1 MIIYSPTDAAIIEA
15 PITREAIIKF
25 VLMGDYYIELP
36 FAWDTLINFPRGSYI
51 VYKNRK
57 FEIMSN
63 VRPEFD
69 NNTGGYKYT
78 LQFQAQQNHM
88 KRFVC
93 FWLGGQ
99 NPEAVFHNTT
109 DLTSFG
115 ALIVANMNKSLGT
128 ESWQL
133 GTVAVEN
140 PEAAKLV
147 SFNGDKCWDA
157 LNTIAET
164 FEVEWW
170 TEENGGVVT
179 LNFGKLELGTPEI
192 FKRGDVVESI
202 PAKKGDDS
210 SYGTRFYVFGS
221 TRNLTSDYGQA
232 EQGGTTNH
240 VSEIRLRLPNGQ
252 EYIDAI
258 PDLPGR
264 DIVEQ
269 VVFFDDIY
277 PKNTETV
284 SSVETIDREII
295 EGQTDKAYVMVCP
308 DTPFVPSDV
317 IEGET
322 IGAHFTSGDLMGW
335 DFELALID
343 DDGNN
348 IDPATWKPEDGF
360 NKKFEIIA
368 QVETSGESQ
377 QIIPNENLRPRGKDD
392 DRGPDTF
399 VLTGVKLPQQR
410 IEEAEE
416 ELLAAGISYA
426 AKHSNDTDVYDC
438 DTNPVYC
445 QNNDKNYEAGQA
457 VLLIG
462 PQFGENGRLS
472 RIQGYQKK
480 LYNEYIATYTV
491 GDNTPYSR
499 IGSIESDVKA
509 TLYSQRIGVTGSGAS
524 IYLITRYDGTSPTDA
539 NAYSARRAMWE
550 FANKQTADTFK
561 GRMTFN
567 AGAQFGDFAGGM
579 TGIGGLIDNKGN
591 AELDSL
597 KLRRFL
603 EVPELNYNRVE
614 ISVGDDWSAPGGG
627 VIESVD
633 TDQRLVS
640 LRLEDGEI
648 GAVKAGDI
656 CMGIFH
662 SIKTSEN
669 ATADAD
675 DSRGNRTFA
684 GFATAYFR
692 ITEVIGDHNE
702 QFKYELRPRSA
713 TFTEQINPMAAMT
726 FVAYGSFT
734 DASRRT
740 SRYSTRTYQRY
751 LRGVSDWEFT
761 ADNIAAQF
769 GDLSN
774 LSVFGLSMSGYS
786 AYLNNIYMSGVIQQF
801 TPEGEEVPTIIDRG
815 IWNSASIYNK
825 NDDVYWNNARW
836 RCIQD
841 GTTSEPSESA
851 VGWVLLEQAIVGPDG
866 SSAIPVYQ
874 LSPDE
879 PATPTGTSLPPEGWA
894 LDVPAASDTEAVWM
908 SIASVKDNAVFA
920 WTRPSR
926 ISGKDGH
933 PGNWTSYVFKESSD
947 KPDTPSST
955 NPIPLGWLDAPTS
968 SGIWWMS
975 KAVIDGTTGH
985 AGTWSNPIRV
995 TGEDGQPGPYTDF
1008 KYAKNNSTTTAP
1020 ALVKTDRNPAGWHD
1034 TPLFLSSGEYL
1045 WMIEAQ
1051 IDANNNFV
1059 DPAKGWSAP
1068 ARISGEKGDP
1078 GDKGDAGLQGCIV
1091 RITEWAEG
1099 IYYHNDSDLKTSGL
1113 RYIDV
1118 VTIISNG
1125 IQLKFQCKQ
1134 THLSSST
1141 NKPSVTEGASFW
1153 QQLNDMV
1160 PIYTPLLLADNAVI
1174 NFLQGMQLLVHD
1186 KAGNIV
1192 AGMVGKS
1199 IPLFVGSSDP
1209 ATSPFRVNEDGALTA
1224 TKATVAGE
1232 INAES
1237 GVIGPFKIGVDSD
1250 QDSLIAEGTGKIVLG
1265 SSIAYLNRGAISSD
1279 IHRHFD
1285 VSMLYGPVATLR
1297 SINDTAGTDNT
1308 YNMGLN
1314 ISVAGKYLKGPAV
1327 NNVPSGNHAIYV
1339 GSGDFCGFRPYSR
1352 YFDPGAHQL
1361 ERYDTVVLAGSEN
1374 GNITF
1379 YLPSDPEP
1387 NHLIIIRKLSDKN
1400 TVYVNGNGKQIVWN
1414 DSNAWVNNKS
1424 FTGRRAVS
1432 ILYSGDLGVWVQ
1444 WISSN

>member
-109 DLTSFG
+109 DLSSFG

-147 SFNGDKCWDA
+147 SFNGDRCWDA

-457 VLLIG
+457 VLLVG

-640 LRLEDGEI
+640 LRLEEGEI

-656 CMGIFH
+656 CMGIFQ

-692 ITEVIGDHNE
+692 ITEVIGDYNE

-713 TFTEQINPMAAMT
+713 TFTEQVNPMAAMT

-740 SRYSTRTYQRY
+740 SRYSTRSYQRY

-815 IWNSASIYNK
+815 TWNSASIYNK

-866 SSAIPVYQ
+866 YSAIPVYR

-894 LDVPAASDTEAVWM
+894 LDVPAASDAEAVWM

-926 ISGKDGH
+926 ISGKDG
-933 PGNWTSYVFKESSD
+933 
-947 KPDTPSST
+947 
-955 NPIPLGWLDAPTS
+955 AP
-968 SGIWWMS
+968 
-975 KAVIDGTTGH
+975 
-985 AGTWSNPIRV
+985 
-995 TGEDGQPGPYTDF
+995 
-1008 KYAKNNSTTTAP
+1008 
-1020 ALVKTDRNPAGWHD
+1020 
-1034 TPLFLSSGEYL
+1034 
-1045 WMIEAQ
+1045 
-1051 IDANNNFV
+1051 
-1059 DPAKGWSAP
+1059 
-1068 ARISGEKGDP
+1068 
-1078 GDKGDAGLQGCIV
+1078 GLQGCIV
-1091 RITEWAEG
+1091 RITEWSAGVE
-1099 IYYHNDSDLKTSGL
+1099 YRNDVQLNTSDL
-1113 RYIDV
+1113 RYIDI
-1118 VTIISNG
+1118 VTVNNNG
-1125 IQLKFQCKQ
+1125 NQLKYQCTA
-1134 THLSSST
+1134 THTSSEV
-1141 NKPSVTEGASFW
+1141 NKPGLAGSVAFW

-1174 NFLQGMQLLVHD
+1174 NFLQGMQLLVHN

-1224 TKATVAGE
+1224 TKATIIGE

-1265 SSIAYLNRGAISSD
+1265 SNIVYLNRGTILSD

-1285 VSMLYGPVATLR
+1285 VNMLYGPVATFR
-1297 SINDTAGTDNT
+1297 SINNIAGTGDT

-1314 ISVAGKYLKGPAV
+1314 ISVAGKYMKGPAV
-1327 NNVPSGNHAIYV
+1327 DNVPSGNHAIYV

-1361 ERYDTVVLAGSEN
+1361 ERYDTIVLAGSEN

-1379 YLPSDPEP
+1379 YLPSNPGP

-1432 ILYSGDLGVWVQ
+1432 ILYSEDLGVWVQ

>member
-1 MIIYSPTDAAIIEA
+1 MIIYSPADAAIIEA

-457 VLLIG
+457 VLLVG

-633 TDQRLVS
+633 TYQRLVS

-740 SRYSTRTYQRY
+740 SRYSTRSYQRY

-815 IWNSASIYNK
+815 IWSPTSIYNK

-836 RCIQD
+836 RCTQD

-866 SSAIPVYQ
+866 SSAIPVYR

-879 PATPTGTSLPPEGWA
+879 PATPTGTSLPPEGWT

-926 ISGKDGH
+926 ISGKDG
-933 PGNWTSYVFKESSD
+933 
-947 KPDTPSST
+947 
-955 NPIPLGWLDAPTS
+955 AP
-968 SGIWWMS
+968 
-975 KAVIDGTTGH
+975 
-985 AGTWSNPIRV
+985 
-995 TGEDGQPGPYTDF
+995 
-1008 KYAKNNSTTTAP
+1008 
-1020 ALVKTDRNPAGWHD
+1020 
-1034 TPLFLSSGEYL
+1034 
-1045 WMIEAQ
+1045 
-1051 IDANNNFV
+1051 
-1059 DPAKGWSAP
+1059 
-1068 ARISGEKGDP
+1068 
-1078 GDKGDAGLQGCIV
+1078 GLQGCIV
-1091 RITEWAEG
+1091 RITEWSAGVE
-1099 IYYHNDSDLKTSGL
+1099 YRNDVQLNTSDL
-1113 RYIDV
+1113 RYIDI
-1118 VTIISNG
+1118 VTVNNNG
-1125 IQLKFQCKQ
+1125 NQLKYQCTA
-1134 THLSSST
+1134 THTSSEV
-1141 NKPSVTEGASFW
+1141 NKPGLAGSVAFW

-1374 GNITF
+1374 GNIAF

>member
-1 MIIYSPTDAAIIEA
+1 MIIYSPADAAIIEA

-133 GTVAVEN
+133 GTVAVET

-445 QNNDKNYEAGQA
+445 QNNDKNYEAGQS
-457 VLLIG
+457 VLLVG

-524 IYLITRYDGTSPTDA
+524 VYLITRYDGTSPTDA

-627 VIESVD
+627 VIASVD

-640 LRLEDGEI
+640 LRLEEGEI

-713 TFTEQINPMAAMT
+713 TFTEQVNPMAAMT

-734 DASRRT
+734 NASRRT

-815 IWNSASIYNK
+815 IWNSTSIYNK

-866 SSAIPVYQ
+866 SSAIPVYR

-920 WTRPSR
+920 WSRPSR
-926 ISGKDGH
+926 ISGKDG
-933 PGNWTSYVFKESSD
+933 
-947 KPDTPSST
+947 
-955 NPIPLGWLDAPTS
+955 AP
-968 SGIWWMS
+968 
-975 KAVIDGTTGH
+975 
-985 AGTWSNPIRV
+985 
-995 TGEDGQPGPYTDF
+995 
-1008 KYAKNNSTTTAP
+1008 
-1020 ALVKTDRNPAGWHD
+1020 
-1034 TPLFLSSGEYL
+1034 
-1045 WMIEAQ
+1045 
-1051 IDANNNFV
+1051 
-1059 DPAKGWSAP
+1059 
-1068 ARISGEKGDP
+1068 
-1078 GDKGDAGLQGCIV
+1078 GLQGCIV
-1091 RITEWAEG
+1091 RITEWSAGVE
-1099 IYYHNDSDLKTSGL
+1099 YHNDVQLNTSDL
-1113 RYIDV
+1113 RYIDI
-1118 VTIISNG
+1118 VTVNNNG
-1125 IQLKFQCKQ
+1125 NQLKYQCIT
-1134 THLSSST
+1134 THTSSEV
-1141 NKPSVTEGASFW
+1141 NKPGLAGSVAFW

-1174 NFLQGMQLLVHD
+1174 NFLQGMQLLVHN

-1265 SSIAYLNRGAISSD
+1265 SSIAYLSRGAILSD

-1297 SINDTAGTDNT
+1297 SINNTAGTDNA

-1314 ISVAGKYLKGPAV
+1314 ISVFGKYMKGPAV
-1327 NNVPSGNHAIYV
+1327 DNIPSGNHAIYV

-1361 ERYDTVVLAGSEN
+1361 EKYDTIVLAGSEN

-1379 YLPSDPEP
+1379 YLPSNPEP

-1414 DSNAWVNNKS
+1414 DSNAWVNNKR

-1432 ILYSGDLGVWVQ
+1432 ILYSEDLGVWVQ

>member
-1 MIIYSPTDAAIIEA
+1 MIIYSPADAAIIEA

-147 SFNGDKCWDA
+147 SFNGDKCWDV

-457 VLLIG
+457 VLLVG

-633 TDQRLVS
+633 TYQRLVS

-740 SRYSTRTYQRY
+740 SRYSTRSYQRY

-815 IWNSASIYNK
+815 IWSPTSIYNK

-836 RCIQD
+836 RCTQD

-866 SSAIPVYQ
+866 SSAIPVYR

-879 PATPTGTSLPPEGWA
+879 PATPTGTSLPPEGWT

-926 ISGKDGH
+926 ISGKDG
-933 PGNWTSYVFKESSD
+933 
-947 KPDTPSST
+947 
-955 NPIPLGWLDAPTS
+955 AP
-968 SGIWWMS
+968 
-975 KAVIDGTTGH
+975 
-985 AGTWSNPIRV
+985 
-995 TGEDGQPGPYTDF
+995 
-1008 KYAKNNSTTTAP
+1008 
-1020 ALVKTDRNPAGWHD
+1020 
-1034 TPLFLSSGEYL
+1034 
-1045 WMIEAQ
+1045 
-1051 IDANNNFV
+1051 
-1059 DPAKGWSAP
+1059 
-1068 ARISGEKGDP
+1068 
-1078 GDKGDAGLQGCIV
+1078 GLQGCIV
-1091 RITEWAEG
+1091 RITEWSAGVE
-1099 IYYHNDSDLKTSGL
+1099 YRNDVQLNTSDL
-1113 RYIDV
+1113 RYIDI
-1118 VTIISNG
+1118 VTVNNNG
-1125 IQLKFQCKQ
+1125 NQLKYQCTA
-1134 THLSSST
+1134 THTSSEV
-1141 NKPSVTEGASFW
+1141 NKPGLAGSVAFW

-1297 SINDTAGTDNT
+1297 SINNTAGTGNT

-1314 ISVAGKYLKGPAV
+1314 ISAAGKYLKGPAV

-1400 TVYVNGNGKQIVWN
+1400 TVYVNGNGKQIVWS